1 MTPVLLCSCRTVSL
15 PGMPANATS
24 PEAIPP
30 NVSVAVTVPVQGPPN
45 VPEIGSR
52 PGFPSSRISLGLT
65 RREWPIA

>member
-1 MTPVLLCSCRTVSL
+1 
-15 PGMPANATS
+15 MPANATS